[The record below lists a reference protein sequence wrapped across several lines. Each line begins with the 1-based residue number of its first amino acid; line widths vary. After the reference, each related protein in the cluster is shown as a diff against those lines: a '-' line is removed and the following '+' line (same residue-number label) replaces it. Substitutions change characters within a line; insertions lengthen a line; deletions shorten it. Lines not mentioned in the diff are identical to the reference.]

1 MENNCNGQNTEMM
14 KQAFDTI
21 KMAGDFTLSPC
32 DTKIDFSDKSK
43 FTQVECDTT
52 QKMRLSAVAQQIPNL
67 LAAGSMAQAYTVKF
81 PKGLPHTLTSL
92 QQSGFGSMI
101 RGADGKFVGTASFYP
116 MQVQAAFL
124 GAFSVMAI
132 ASGQFFL
139 TEIFKDL
146 KIINLKLEKIL
157 EFLYGDKKAELMAEI
172 SFVKYAYQNY
182 RTIMPHET
190 QRSATIVSLQQSKKV
205 AMKDIEFYIN
215 DLNTAVNEEA
225 KTYSEIEAI
234 SKNAFQIQ
242 ESLVLS
248 IQLYVMSSLLESY
261 YAQNDAHEYIQYLE
275 NEMLFYMDKCEKRIL
290 SSFSV
295 LDHRLQ
301 ECKTKR
307 SKENDKAVYEAKVTE
322 LIYSLNSGEES
333 SLRKAVRNTLHASS
347 KSQEYYLDLDGTL
360 YQAV

>member
-1 MENNCNGQNTEMM
+1 MENNCNEQNTEMM
-14 KQAFDTI
+14 KQAFDAL
-21 KMAGDFTLSPC
+21 KAAGNFSLNPC
-32 DTKIDFSDKSK
+32 NTKIDFSDKSK
-43 FTQVECDTT
+43 FIQVECDTV
-52 QKMRLSAVAQQIPNL
+52 QKMQLSAVAQQIPNL

-92 QQSGFGSMI
+92 HQGGFGSMI

-116 MQVQAAFL
+116 MQMQAALL

-146 KIINLKLEKIL
+146 KIIHLKLDKIL
-157 EFLYGDKKAELMAEI
+157 EFLYGDKKAELMSEI

-182 RTIMPHET
+182 RAIMLHET

-215 DLNTAVNEEA
+215 DLNTVVNEAA
-225 KTYSEIEAI
+225 KNYSEIEAL

-242 ESLVLS
+242 ESLLLS
-248 IQLYVMSSLLESY
+248 VQLYVMSSLLELY
-261 YAQNDAHEYIQYLE
+261 YAQNDVDEYIQYLE
-275 NEMLFYMDKCEKRIL
+275 NEMLAYLDKCEKRIL

-295 LDHRLQ
+295 LYHRLQ

-307 SKENDKAVYEAKVTE
+307 SQEDDKVTCEAKVAE
-322 LIYSLNSGEES
+322 LIDLLNSGEES
-333 SLRKAVRNTLHASS
+333 ALRKSVRNAIYAST
-347 KSQEYYLDLDGTL
+347 KNQEYYLDADGTL
-360 YQAV
+360 YQAT